1 MSTSC
6 IAARRWISA
15 AEENQQ
21 IDDFKAH
28 HSIRYNIPHV
38 LKSLLSA
45 LLPTLAV
52 FSQTLPPPFETPAVN
67 NPPIV
72 IARPDGAK
80 LNVPAGFTVEEYAT
94 GGFQRPRFMVE
105 GPGGEVLVSD
115 TVANGSVYVLKGGE
129 KKVLLSG
136 LDRPYG
142 LAFWKNYLYVGEPS
156 SIKRYKYDS
165 KTMSAGTGEEVVPL
179 TGYVKGHVTRTI
191 VFDRKGEKMYVAVGS
206 SADLVTGDPENRAAI
221 NRYNPDGSGHEI
233 YATGV
238 RNPVGLRFYPGTDQL
253 WATVEERNDL
263 GDGLVADYFTSIK
276 QGGFYG
282 WPYAYLGQHADP
294 RIKEQR
300 MDLVKTSIAPDVPLV
315 SHIAVLDF
323 LFYTGSQFPAEYR
336 NGAFLANHG
345 SSNRSDRVGYSVT
358 FIPFKNGK
366 PSGPERPFLTGF
378 MLAPDKKEVWGRPV
392 ALAQLHDGSILVS
405 DDGGKKLWRIS
416 YK

>member
-1 MSTSC
+1 
-6 IAARRWISA
+6 
-15 AEENQQ
+15 
-21 IDDFKAH
+21 
-28 HSIRYNIPHV
+28 V
-38 LKSLLSA
+38 LKIFLSA
-45 LLPTLAV
+45 LLPTLAA
-52 FSQTLPPPFETPAVN
+52 QTLPRPFETPAVN

-94 GGFQRPRFMVE
+94 GSFQRPRYMVE

-129 KKVLLSG
+129 KKVLFSG

-165 KTMSAGTGEEVVPL
+165 KTMTAGPGEEVVPL
-179 TGYVKGHVTRTI
+179 AGYVKGHVTRTI
-191 VFDRKGEKMYVAVGS
+191 VFDHKGEKMYVAVGS

-221 NRYNPDGSGHEI
+221 NRYNPDGTGHEI

-238 RNPVGLRFYPGTDQL
+238 RNPVGLRFVPGTDQL

-300 MDLVKTSIAPDVPLV
+300 TDLVKSSIAPDVSLV

-366 PSGPERPFLTGF
+366 PFGPEREFLTGF
-378 MLAPDKKEVWGRPV
+378 MLAPNKKEVWGRPV
-392 ALAQLHDGSILVS
+392 ALTQLHDGSILIS